1 MTIQT
6 INDVIV
12 AKGADLDTL
21 LSKADPTM
29 DDVQAIKAIGEEL
42 QTLKSQLSDLEAVEA
57 LRKSHN
63 ATKTTTQPV
72 ATNDVKVSVKGHRAE
87 SLPAEKKAQFIAGR
101 FIQATMKGSDAAKQ
115 DLTDLGVEYK
125 THVESIDSVGG
136 ILVPQE
142 VSTYIIDLKEQ
153 YGAFRRNVRVE
164 NMTSDTKLVYRMGDD
179 ITAYWG
185 SETGTLSPSD
195 MTFNGVNLN
204 AKKLYAM
211 AVVSDELNADASIDL
226 GARFA
231 VSVARQFAK
240 KEDEAGFN
248 GDGTSTYGGITGVR
262 TALTN
267 LDGTVANIAGLQ
279 VGSGNLYS
287 EIVLADFIA
296 TKGKLPGYARAN
308 ARWYFNKAAFAAT
321 AESLTLAAGGVLAS
335 EIINGYT
342 LDRFLGF
349 PVELVDVMPG
359 VEANSQV
366 FALFGDLSLAATMGD
381 RQAVGI
387 RADLSAGFTT
397 DTIYIK
403 ATERVDIVVHDVGN
417 ASGTA
422 ANRVAGP
429 IVGLITAAS

>member
-6 INDVIV
+6 INDAIV
-12 AKGADLDTL
+12 AKGADLDVL

-29 DDVQAIKAIGEEL
+29 DDVTAIKAIGEEL

-63 ATKTTTQPV
+63 ATKTTTTPQ

-87 SLPAEKKAQFIAGR
+87 SLPAEKKSQFIAGR
-101 FIQATMKGSDAAKQ
+101 FIQATMKGSEAAKQ
-115 DLTDLGVEYK
+115 DLADLGVEYK

-142 VSTYIIDLKEQ
+142 VSAYIIDLKEQ

-248 GDGTSTYGGITGVR
+248 GDASSTYGGITGVR

-287 EIVLADFIA
+287 EITLADFVA

-308 ARWYFNKAAFAAT
+308 ARWYFNRAAFAAT
-321 AESLTLAAGGVLAS
+321 AERLTMAAGGVLAS

-417 ASGTA
+417 ASATA
-422 ANRVAGP
+422 ANRQAGP

>member
-6 INDVIV
+6 INDAIV

-29 DDVQAIKAIGEEL
+29 DDVTAIKAIGEEL

-63 ATKTTTQPV
+63 ATKTTTTPQ

-87 SLPAEKKAQFIAGR
+87 SLPAEKKSQFIAGR
-101 FIQATMKGSDAAKQ
+101 FIQATMKGSETAKQ
-115 DLTDLGVEYK
+115 DLADLGVEYK

-142 VSTYIIDLKEQ
+142 VSAYIIDLKEQ

-185 SETGTLSPSD
+185 AETGTLSPSD

>member
-6 INDVIV
+6 VNDAIV
-12 AKGADLDTL
+12 AKSAELDNL
-21 LSKADPTM
+21 LGKADPTM
-29 DDVQAIKAIGEEL
+29 DDVQAIKAIGEEIG
-42 QTLKSQLSDLEAVEA
+42 TLKSQLGDLQIAEN
-57 LRKSHN
+57 LRKQR
-63 ATKTTTQPV
+63 ATEKSATQPV
-72 ATNDVKVSVKGHRAE
+72 ATNDVKVTVKGHRAE
-87 SLPAEKKAQFIAGR
+87 TLPAEKKSQFIAGR
-101 FIQATMKGSDAAKQ
+101 FIQASLRNSEAAKQ
-115 DLTDLGVEYK
+115 DLEALGVEYK
-125 THVESIDSVGG
+125 THVESNDALGG

-142 VSTYIIDLKEQ
+142 VSNYIIDLKEV
-153 YGAFRRNVRVE
+153 YGAFRRNTRIE
-164 NMTSDTKLVYRMGDD
+164 SMSSDQKLVYRMGDD
-179 ITAYWG
+179 MTAYWG
-185 SETGTLSPSD
+185 SEAGTNTASD
-195 MTFNGVNLN
+195 MTFGGVTLN
-204 AKKLYAM
+204 AKKLYAL

-226 GARFA
+226 GAQFA

-262 TALTN
+262 EKIKGLSNTI
-267 LDGTVANIAGLQ
+267 ANIAGLQ

-296 TKGKLPGYARAN
+296 TKGKLPGYARQN
-308 ARWYFNKAAFAAT
+308 ARWYMSKDFFAAT
-321 AESLTLAAGGVLAS
+321 AERLALAAGGVMAS

-349 PVELVDVMPG
+349 PVELVDVMPK

-366 FALFGDLSLAATMGD
+366 CALFGDLSLASTMGD
-381 RQAVGI
+381 RQATTV
-387 RADLSAGFTT
+387 RADLSTGFTT

-417 ASGTA
+417 ADAAA

>member
-6 INDVIV
+6 VNDAIV
-12 AKGADLDTL
+12 AKSAELDNL
-21 LSKADPTM
+21 LGKADPTM
-29 DDVQAIKAIGEEL
+29 DDVQAIKAIGEEIG
-42 QTLKSQLSDLEAVEA
+42 TLKSQLNDLQIAEN
-57 LRKSHN
+57 LRKQR
-63 ATKTTTQPV
+63 ATEKSATQPV
-72 ATNDVKVSVKGHRAE
+72 ATNDVKVTVKGHRAE
-87 SLPAEKKAQFIAGR
+87 SLPADKKSQFIAGR
-101 FIQATMKGSDAAKQ
+101 FIQASLRNSEAAKQ
-115 DLTDLGVEYK
+115 DLEALGVEYK
-125 THVESIDSVGG
+125 THVESNDALGG

-142 VSTYIIDLKEQ
+142 VSSYIIDLKEA
-153 YGAFRRNVRVE
+153 YGVFRRNTRIE
-164 NMTSDTKLVYRMGDD
+164 SMSSDQKLVYRMGDD
-179 ITAYWG
+179 MNAYWG
-185 SETGTLSPSD
+185 SEAGTNTASD
-195 MTFNGVNLN
+195 MTFGGVTLN
-204 AKKLYAM
+204 AKKLYAL

-226 GARFA
+226 GAQFA

-248 GDGTSTYGGITGVR
+248 GDGTSAYGGITGVR
-262 TALTN
+262 EKLLGLSNTI
-267 LDGTVANIAGLQ
+267 ANIAGLQ

-296 TKGKLPGYARAN
+296 TKGKLPGYARSA
-308 ARWYFNKAAFAAT
+308 ARWYMSKDFFAAT
-321 AESLTLAAGGVLAS
+321 AERLALAAGGVMAS

-349 PVELVDVMPG
+349 PVELVDVMPK

-366 FALFGDLSLAATMGD
+366 CALFGDLSLASTMGD
-381 RQAVGI
+381 RQAVTV
-387 RADLSAGFTT
+387 RADLSTGFTT

-417 ASGTA
+417 ADAAA